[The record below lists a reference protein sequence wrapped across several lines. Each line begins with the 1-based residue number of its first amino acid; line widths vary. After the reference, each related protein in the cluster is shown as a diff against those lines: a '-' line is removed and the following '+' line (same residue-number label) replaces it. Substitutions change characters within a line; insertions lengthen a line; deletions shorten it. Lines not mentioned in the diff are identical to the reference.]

1 MTKKTSPDVDDAL
14 DDEVEASRAP
24 LMEHLT
30 ELRTRLIR
38 LVIVL
43 AIGFVVCFIFAEP
56 IYNFLL
62 VPFEDAAARVRD
74 GDLALEL
81 IFTAPLEFF
90 FVKIKLAFFGA
101 LILSFP
107 WLAYEIFGF
116 VSPGL
121 YKNEKGAFAP
131 FLLGAPALFIA
142 GMSFVYYF
150 VLPFV
155 MRFALSQEQL
165 GGENSV
171 SIQLLTRVSDYLSLV
186 TTLILAFGLS
196 FQLPVLLMLLGG
208 AGIVTSKQLIN
219 FWKFALVG
227 IFAFA
232 AFVTPPDP
240 ISQLILG
247 SVLMGLYGI
256 SIAGVRLVE
265 KRDKTS
271 DDATVS

>member
-1 MTKKTSPDVDDAL
+1 MTKEIESDI

-24 LMEHLT
+24 LMEHLV

-38 LVIVL
+38 LVIAL
-43 AIGFVVCFIFAEP
+43 IIGFVVCFIFAQP

-90 FVKIKLAFFGA
+90 FVKVKLAFFGA
-101 LILSFP
+101 IVLAFP
-107 WLAYEIFGF
+107 WLAFEVFGF

-131 FLLGAPALFIA
+131 FLLGAPGLFIA

-171 SIQLLTRVSDYLSLV
+171 SIQLLTRVSDYLNLV

-208 AGIVTSKQLIN
+208 AGIVSSKQLIKS
-219 FWKFALVG
+219 WKFALLG
-227 IFAFA
+227 IFVFA

-256 SIAGVRLVE
+256 SIAGVRMVE
-265 KRDKTS
+265 KRDKGTEA
-271 DDATVS
+271 DAES

>member
-1 MTKKTSPDVDDAL
+1 MSKKIETDI

-38 LVIVL
+38 LVVVL
-43 AIGFVVCFIFAEP
+43 IIGFAVCLFFAET

-90 FVKIKLAFFGA
+90 FVKVKLAFFGA
-101 LILSFP
+101 LILAFP
-107 WLAYEIFGF
+107 WLAYEIYAF
-116 VSPGL
+116 VAPGL

-131 FLLGAPALFIA
+131 FLLGAPALFVS
-142 GMSFVYYF
+142 GMAFVYYF

-155 MRFALSQEQL
+155 MRFALGQEQI
-165 GGENSV
+165 GGDGAPT
-171 SIQLLTRVSDYLSLV
+171 IQLLTRVSDYLNLV

-208 AGIVTSKQLIN
+208 AGIITSSQLIR

-247 SVLMGLYGI
+247 AALLALYGI
-256 SIAGVRLVE
+256 SILGVKMVE
-265 KRDKTS
+265 KRKDPES
-271 DDATVS
+271 EGAEA

>member
-1 MTKKTSPDVDDAL
+1 MNKDVDPPAE

-24 LMEHLT
+24 LLEHLS
-30 ELRTRLIR
+30 ELRVRLIR

-43 AIGFVVCFIFAEP
+43 AIGFIGCFIFAEP

-62 VPFEDAAARVRD
+62 VPFEDAAARMRE

-90 FVKIKLAFFGA
+90 FVKVKLAFFGA
-101 LILSFP
+101 LILAFP
-107 WLAYEIFGF
+107 WAAYEIYSF
-116 VSPGL
+116 VAPGL
-121 YKNEKGAFAP
+121 YRNERGAFAP
-131 FLLGAPALFIA
+131 FLLGAPALFVA

-155 MRFALSQEQL
+155 MRFALGQEQM
-165 GGENSV
+165 GDGNGV
-171 SIQLLTRVSDYLSLV
+171 SIQLLTRVSDYLNLV
-186 TTLILAFGLS
+186 TTLILAFGMS

-208 AGIVTSKQLIN
+208 AGIVTSRQLIS

-240 ISQLILG
+240 ISQMILG
-247 SVLMGLYGI
+247 SVLMALYAV
-256 SIAGVRLVE
+256 SIAGVRMVE
-265 KRDKTS
+265 KRDRP
-271 DDATVS
+271 DAADAAS

>member
-1 MTKKTSPDVDDAL
+1 MSNKIGTDIE

-30 ELRTRLIR
+30 ELRMRLIR

-43 AIGFVVCFIFAEP
+43 MIGFVVCFVFAEQ

-62 VPFEDAAARVRD
+62 VPFEDAAARVRQ
-74 GDLALEL
+74 GDLSLEL

-90 FVKIKLAFFGA
+90 FVKVKLAFFGA
-101 LILSFP
+101 LILAFP
-107 WLAYEIFGF
+107 WLAYEIFAF

-121 YKNEKGAFAP
+121 YKNERGAFAP
-131 FLLGAPALFIA
+131 FLLGAPALFVG

-171 SIQLLTRVSDYLSLV
+171 SIQLLTRVSDYLNLV

-208 AGIVTSKQLIN
+208 AGLVSSRQLIR

-247 SVLMGLYGI
+247 SVLMGLYGV
-256 SIAGVRLVE
+256 SILGVRMVE
-265 KRDKTS
+265 KRDDKAEA
-271 DDATVS
+271 DAET

>member
-1 MTKKTSPDVDDAL
+1 MSNKIETDTE
-14 DDEVEASRAP
+14 DEVEASRAP
-24 LMEHLT
+24 LLEHLA

-43 AIGFVVCFIFAEP
+43 AIGFIACFIFAEP

-62 VPFEDAAARVRD
+62 VPFEDAAARVRE

-90 FVKIKLAFFGA
+90 FVKVKLAFFGA
-101 LILSFP
+101 LILAFP
-107 WLAYEIFGF
+107 WVAYEVYAF
-116 VSPGL
+116 VAPGL

-131 FLLGAPALFIA
+131 FLLGAPALFVS
-142 GMSFVYYF
+142 GMAFVYYF

-155 MRFALSQEQL
+155 MRFALSQEQM
-165 GGENSV
+165 GDGNGV
-171 SIQLLTRVSDYLSLV
+171 SIQLLTRVSDYLNLV

-196 FQLPVLLMLLGG
+196 FQLPVLLMLLGA
-208 AGIVTSKQLIN
+208 AGIVNSKQLVN

-247 SVLMGLYGI
+247 SVLMALYGM
-256 SIAGVRLVE
+256 SIIGVRMVE
-265 KRDKTS
+265 RRPDPDS
-271 DDATVS
+271 EDAAA

>member
-1 MTKKTSPDVDDAL
+1 MSHTPPKDEQPDIV
-14 DDEVEASRAP
+14 DDEVESSRAP
-24 LMEHLT
+24 LLDHLN
-30 ELRTRLIR
+30 ELRSRLIWA
-38 LVIVL
+38 LVALSV
-43 AIGFVVCFIFAEP
+43 ATIGCFFIALDIYELLLEPFARMAQEIRGTKLDF
-56 IYNFLL
+56 IY
-62 VPFEDAAARVRD
+62 
-74 GDLALEL
+74 
-81 IFTAPLEFF
+81 TAPMEFF
-90 FVKIKLAFFGA
+90 FAKLKLALFGGLFVA
-101 LILSFP
+101 FP
-107 WLAYEIFGF
+107 FLAYQVYAF
-116 VSPGL
+116 VAPGL
-121 YKNEKGAFAP
+121 YKNERGAFAP
-131 FLLGAPALFIA
+131 FLIGAPALFVG

-171 SIQLLTRVSDYLSLV
+171 SIQLLTRVSDYLNLV

-208 AGIVTSKQLIN
+208 AGIVSSKQLIK

-232 AFVTPPDP
+232 ALATPPDP

-265 KRDKTS
+265 KRGDTAGA
-271 DDATVS
+271 DA

>member
-1 MTKKTSPDVDDAL
+1 MTEKIETDVE
-14 DDEVEASRAP
+14 DEVEASRAP
-24 LMEHLT
+24 LMEHLI

-38 LVIVL
+38 LVIAL
-43 AIGFVVCFIFAEP
+43 IIGFVVCFVFAEQ

-74 GDLALEL
+74 NDLGLEL
-81 IFTAPLEFF
+81 IFTAPLEYF
-90 FVKIKLAFFGA
+90 FVQVKLALFGA
-101 LILSFP
+101 LILAFP
-107 WLAYEIFGF
+107 WLAYEIFSF

-121 YKNEKGAFAP
+121 YKNERGAFAP
-131 FLLGAPALFIA
+131 FLLGAPALFLA

-150 VLPFV
+150 VLRFV

-171 SIQLLTRVSDYLSLV
+171 SIQLLTRVSDYLNLV

-208 AGIVTSKQLIN
+208 AGIVNSKQLISS
-219 FWKFALVG
+219 WKFALVG
-227 IFAFA
+227 IFLFA

-256 SIAGVRLVE
+256 SIAGVRMVE
-265 KRDKTS
+265 KRKQPTAADVES
-271 DDATVS
+271 

>member
-1 MTKKTSPDVDDAL
+1 MNEKIGTDTPDD

-24 LMEHLT
+24 LMDHLN

-62 VPFEDAAARVRD
+62 VPFEDAAARVRE
-74 GDLALEL
+74 GDLGLRL

-90 FVKIKLAFFGA
+90 FVKVKLAFFGA
-101 LILSFP
+101 LILAFP
-107 WLAYEIFGF
+107 WFAYEVYAF
-116 VSPGL
+116 VAPGL
-121 YKNEKGAFAP
+121 YRNERGAFAP
-131 FLLGAPALFIA
+131 FLLGAPALFVA

-155 MRFALSQEQL
+155 MRFALSQEQMGT
-165 GGENSV
+165 GGGP
-171 SIQLLTRVSDYLSLV
+171 SIELLTRVSDYLNLV

-196 FQLPVLLMLLGG
+196 FQLPILLMLLGG
-208 AGIVTSKQLIN
+208 AGIVNSKQLVN

-247 SVLMGLYGI
+247 SVLMGLYGL
-256 SIAGVRLVE
+256 SIIGVKLVE
-265 KRDKTS
+265 KRGEKVAAES
-271 DDATVS
+271 ES

>member
-1 MTKKTSPDVDDAL
+1 MTKKISPDVDDTL

-43 AIGFVVCFIFAEP
+43 AIGFIVCFIFAEP

-171 SIQLLTRVSDYLSLV
+171 SIQLLTRVSDYLNLV

-208 AGIVTSKQLIN
+208 AGIVTSKQLVN

-265 KRDKTS
+265 KRDKKS
-271 DDATVS
+271 DDATAS

>member
-1 MTKKTSPDVDDAL
+1 MNEKIGTDIE
-14 DDEVEASRAP
+14 DEVEASRAP
-24 LMEHLT
+24 LMEHLV
-30 ELRTRLIR
+30 ELRMRLIR
-38 LVIVL
+38 LVIAL
-43 AIGFVVCFIFAEP
+43 IIGFGICFAFAEP

-74 GDLALEL
+74 GDLSLEL

-90 FVKIKLAFFGA
+90 FVKVKLALFGA
-101 LILSFP
+101 LVLAFP
-107 WLAYEIFGF
+107 WLAYEIFAF

-121 YKNEKGAFAP
+121 YKNERGAFAP
-131 FLLGAPALFIA
+131 FLLGAPALFVA

-155 MRFALSQEQL
+155 MRFALSQEQI

-171 SIQLLTRVSDYLSLV
+171 SIQLLTRVSDYLNLV

-196 FQLPVLLMLLGG
+196 FQLPVLLMLFGG
-208 AGIVTSKQLIN
+208 AGIVSSRQLMGS
-219 FWKFALVG
+219 WKIALLG
-227 IFAFA
+227 IFVFA

-247 SVLMGLYGI
+247 SVLMALYGI
-256 SIAGVRLVE
+256 SIAGVRMVE
-265 KRDKTS
+265 KRPKPAGA
-271 DDATVS
+271 DAES